1 MVTLDFKDFQF
12 QEKGDNIRFIFL
24 RIFYFEVKKQVLGE
38 ISSFKINKNSI
49 TFEDIPEKKA
59 RNKFNIILEEGFK
72 GLKSCLNNKKAV
84 YVHQNSGIPLIGSNY
99 FGLVDRGTN
108 IIEIK
113 PTTGCNSDCIY
124 CSVDEGKSSRR
135 EVDFVVEENGKIIPI
150 EVKLDAGDGRIERS
164 LRSFIEAYKPKIAL
178 VVAYKQAEGK
188 NKRRIKVGE
197 CIVEFTDALGMRQA
211 LSKALS

>member
-113 PTTGCNSDCIY
+113 PTTGCN
-124 CSVDEGKSSRR
+124 
-135 EVDFVVEENGKIIPI
+135 
-150 EVKLDAGDGRIERS
+150 
-164 LRSFIEAYKPKIAL
+164 
-178 VVAYKQAEGK
+178 
-188 NKRRIKVGE
+188 
-197 CIVEFTDALGMRQA
+197 
-211 LSKALS
+211 